1 MPNLRKLL
9 YPFSVLYHTIT
20 GTRNIL
26 YDQNI
31 LQSRSYDLPVI
42 CVGNLNTGGT
52 GKSPMIEYLLSIL
65 NEEYKTATLSRGYKR
80 ESKGFRLVEPQDSA
94 ILTGDEPLQFKNK
107 YPQSIVAVD
116 ANRREGIAELLQFSP
131 DVILLDDA
139 FQHRKVEAGF
149 NILLTAYGDL
159 YVNDLLLPGG
169 NLRESASGAA
179 RADVIVVTK
188 CPEDLSETEMKKIEK
203 QLKPLS
209 HQKVFFTAISY
220 SEKVFSEE
228 RSLEFGDIKTE
239 DFTLVTGIA
248 NPGPLLKYIQEKGLD
263 LKHLQFPD
271 HHNFNEKELKKLQD
285 LPGILTTEKDYMRL
299 KGKISTDRLFYL
311 PIQVNFLRNRED
323 FNSEIFSFIKKNE
336 V

>member
-65 NEEYKTATLSRGYKR
+65 TEDYKTATLSRGYKR
-80 ESKGFRLVEPQDSA
+80 ESKGFRLVELQDSA

-116 ANRREGIAELLQFSP
+116 ANRREGIAKLLKYSP
-131 DVILLDDA
+131 DVVLLDDA

-169 NLRESASGAA
+169 NLRESASGAG

-188 CPEDLSETEMKKIEK
+188 CPEDLSETEMEKIEK

-228 RSLEFGDIKTE
+228 RSLEFGNIKTE
-239 DFTLVTGIA
+239 DFMLVTGIA
-248 NPGPLLKYIQEKGLD
+248 NPEPLLKYIQEKGLD

-271 HHNFNEKELKKLQD
+271 HHNFTEKELKKLQD
-285 LPGILTTEKDYMRL
+285 LPRILTTEKDYMRL
-299 KGKISTDRLFYL
+299 KGRISTDKLFYL

-323 FNSEIFSFIKKNE
+323 FNSKIFSFIKKNE